1 MLKKT
6 FSLLTA
12 FLMAFCVFVP
22 GYASDLG
29 SYYSSVEHG
38 YVTSVKDQGD
48 SGCCWAFAAVS
59 CLESDAIIKGY
70 EKSPDFSE
78 AHLTW
83 LALNGKTNN
92 IYYYAASD
100 HDIINALSNY
110 PGLNNEEDYPFYPY
124 DLDKMGNYEEKSY
137 CYTNGYGLASCISM
151 KMDQNKTKNWI
162 KEHGSVMCTFKI
174 EKNSSFLNRNNKNV
188 SFKNTNKNFQGSGH
202 LVAIVGWDDNY
213 SKEKFINKPEN
224 NGAWLCKNSWGS
236 GWGSNGYFWMSY
248 EEPTLSNICGF
259 EVQKINYNT
268 AYCYNENSYDVLL
281 TNTGSVHCAE
291 VFEIPAG
298 EVIKQVSF
306 YSFNDNS
313 INIRITKLND
323 DYDTPE
329 DGEEIIN
336 KNITCS
342 GNGYRTCSVG
352 PIVSDGFNY
361 SVVVTA
367 SGQDCWQPIESSS
380 GSASSDVAKRSY
392 YNYGSKWT
400 DSGSRDT
407 YIGIFTENKTKP
419 IINKPEK
426 ENNEQENNEP
436 NNTEKSLW
444 QIIIDF
450 FKDLY
455 QKTVLFINSLIK

>member
-1 MLKKT
+1 MQT
-6 FSLLTA
+6 
-12 FLMAFCVFVP
+12 
-22 GYASDLG
+22 
-29 SYYSSVEHG
+29 
-38 YVTSVKDQGD
+38 
-48 SGCCWAFAAVS
+48 
-59 CLESDAIIKGY
+59 
-70 EKSPDFSE
+70 
-78 AHLTW
+78 
-83 LALNGKTNN
+83 
-92 IYYYAASD
+92 
-100 HDIINALSNY
+100 
-110 PGLNNEEDYPFYPY
+110 
-124 DLDKMGNYEEKSY
+124 
-137 CYTNGYGLASCISM
+137 
-151 KMDQNKTKNWI
+151 DQNKTKNWI
-162 KEHGSVMCTFKI
+162 KEHGSVMCTFRI
-174 EKNSSFLNRNNKNV
+174 EKNSSFLNRKNKNV
-188 SFKNTNKNFQGSGH
+188 SFKNANKNFQGSGH

-248 EEPTLSNICGF
+248 EEPTLLNICGF

-268 AYCYNENSYDVLL
+268 VYCYNENSYDVLL
-281 TNTGSVHCAE
+281 TNTGSVQCAE

-306 YSFNDNS
+306 FSFNDNS
-313 INIRITKLND
+313 INIRIMKLND

-342 GNGYRTCSVG
+342 GNGYRTCNVG
-352 PIVSDGFNY
+352 SIVSDGSNY

-380 GSASSDVAKRSY
+380 GSTSFDVAKRSY

-407 YIGIFTENKTKP
+407 YIGIFTENKTKQ

-426 ENNEQENNEP
+426 ENNEPENNEQ